1 MDHPHPLSPDTVR
14 SPQVAPTP
22 ARLSHGPCS
31 WSARLHWGAR
41 RLGAVTLLLG
51 VAQTLHAQNPTP
63 PAAPVAP
70 TASAVLPLSTPNT
83 APPPSVVPVQ
93 AEAASP
99 ATATPGTSSP
109 TTASTDNCRSLSD
122 RALNA
127 DLKAANAQSAKADAR
142 TQSALLDE
150 SLALWAQAAE
160 RCEGRAQDRARRNLA
175 DNQRSRQA
183 LSAELGATPECTLS
197 SKNATSLQDLAQQA
211 LRERRWLDAAL
222 LYRKAE
228 TQWDVAAELCQ
239 GPAQQ
244 QAQERLEQTATD
256 GHNAEFC
263 APVFER
269 ARDLTQQLRRQGGS
283 LSTPD
288 KQALSQTAETVWRDA
303 QNQCKGAALDLARS
317 NANTLAK
324 DRGTPWVPTLA
335 APNTP
340 TPATD
345 SAATVAG
352 LAPGVGAPGPRSA
365 QAPSQNGAAARVGVA
380 APVATTGGASSAT
393 ATATATAVTATAEPT
408 QDLDLVAGGTRFQGR
423 FSRHGA
429 HLTGNGRVTWANGDA
444 YTGDLVAG
452 QRHGQGEFV
461 WANGQRYQGPWVQDV
476 PQGRGVLQFTN
487 GNRYEGQVVR
497 GEPHG
502 QGTMTY
508 ASGDRYQG
516 GFAAGKSQ
524 GQGVYRWASGQTYEG
539 PWINDQPQG
548 LGQLVFANGNRY
560 EGELALGS
568 PHGQGVM
575 TYASGD
581 RYEGQF
587 ERGQAHGQ
595 GRYAWTNG
603 DRYSG
608 AWQQGLKQGQG
619 LFEWAQGDRWEGLF
633 EADNPTDKGTL
644 TRKNP

>member
-1 MDHPHPLSPDTVR
+1 MDHPHPHSHGTVR
-14 SPQVAPTP
+14 SQQTAPTP
-22 ARLSHGPCS
+22 ARLSHSPRN
-31 WSARLHWGAR
+31 WSVRLHWSAQ
-41 RLGAVTLLLG
+41 RLGAATLLLG
-51 VAQTLHAQNPTP
+51 AAQALHAQSPTA
-63 PAAPVAP
+63 PAAPAAP
-70 TASAVLPLSTPNT
+70 TAAVLPLSTPDT
-83 APPPSVVPVQ
+83 STQPSVVPVQ
-93 AEAASP
+93 AEATSP
-99 ATATPGTSSP
+99 APATPGTSSP
-109 TTASTDNCRSLSD
+109 TAASTDTCRSLSD

-150 SLALWAQAAE
+150 SLALWTQAVE
-160 RCEGRAQDRARRNLA
+160 RCDGRAQDRARRNLS

-197 SKNATSLQDLAQQA
+197 GKNATSLQDLAQQA

-228 TQWDVAAELCQ
+228 TQWDVAAERCQ

-335 APNTP
+335 APGGP
-340 TPATD
+340 PATAD
-345 SAATVAG
+345 STTSVAG
-352 LAPGVGAPGPRSA
+352 QPPATAAPGAPGQRPPPA
-365 QAPSQNGAAARVGVA
+365 QASSQNSAAVRGAVTASVGPTAAA
-380 APVATTGGASSAT
+380 TT
-393 ATATATAVTATAEPT
+393 ATAAPTTEPA

-423 FSRHGA
+423 FARHGA
-429 HLTGNGRVTWANGDA
+429 HLTGQGRVTWANGDA
-444 YTGDLVAG
+444 YTGDLVAS

-497 GEPHG
+497 GEPQG

-516 GFAAGKSQ
+516 GFAAGKPQ
-524 GQGVYRWASGQTYEG
+524 GQGQYRWASGQTYEG
-539 PWINDQPQG
+539 PWVNDQPQG
-548 LGQLVFANGNRY
+548 QGKLVFANGNRY

-568 PHGQGVM
+568 PHGPGVM

-595 GRYAWTNG
+595 GRYTWTSG
-603 DRYSG
+603 DRYNG

-619 LFEWAQGDRWEGLF
+619 LFEWAQGDKWEGWF